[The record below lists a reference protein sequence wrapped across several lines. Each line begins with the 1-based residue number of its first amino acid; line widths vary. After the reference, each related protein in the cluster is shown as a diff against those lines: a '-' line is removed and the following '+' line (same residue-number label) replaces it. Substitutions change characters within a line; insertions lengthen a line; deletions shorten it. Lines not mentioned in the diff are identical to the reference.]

1 MSWLIKLFTRFNA
14 FLVRASG
21 GRLGG
26 QLGRQ
31 SILLLTT
38 TGRRSGQP
46 RSTPLSYYRDG
57 TRYLVVASNWG
68 RASQPDWFL
77 NLLRQPRATIQVGGR
92 SLPVQAS
99 VAEGDERARLWDLA
113 TRQNGQF
120 LQYQQQTARQIPVVI
135 LTPAG
140 AGAQAAAGRSP

>member
-1 MSWLIKLFTRFNA
+1 MDWPIKLFTRFNA
-14 FLVRASG
+14 FLVRATG

-26 QLGRQ
+26 RLGRQ

-68 RASQPDWFL
+68 RAGQPDWFL
-77 NLLRQPRATIQVGGR
+77 NLLRQPRATIQVGGH
-92 SLPVQAS
+92 SLPVQAR

-120 LQYQQQTARQIPVVI
+120 LEYQQQTARQIPVVI
-135 LTPAG
+135 LTPAST
-140 AGAQAAAGRSP
+140 QAAAGQSL